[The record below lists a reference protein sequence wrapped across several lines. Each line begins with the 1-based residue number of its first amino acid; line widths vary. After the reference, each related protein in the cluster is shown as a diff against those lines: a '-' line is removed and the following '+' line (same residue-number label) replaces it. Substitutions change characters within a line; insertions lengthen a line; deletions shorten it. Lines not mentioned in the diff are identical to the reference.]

1 MIPRWKLVFVS
12 SPKAACTATKWL
24 LADALGIDPKLFYSS
39 NSGETT
45 RATTIHQ
52 ERSKWPAE
60 VPRLRDL
67 SDEQLAEVT
76 PENGWFVFTT
86 TRHPSLRLWSAWQS
100 KLLLREPR
108 FMSQFADEA
117 WMPGWP
123 ATTEQIVTDWIA
135 FVTAVAADPEQP
147 IMRDIHFRPQTQ
159 LLGIGTTPYDRVYDT
174 SEFAAMV
181 KDLQVHLQ
189 RNGYEGELQ
198 PRRSNETPLPALEA
212 AFPAKVVDAMR
223 ELFSADFAQLSYDD
237 PRPGKLRTGEYSDDL
252 IAAAGIIVER
262 NERIGDLGRRA
273 RRLER
278 RLARA
283 EELAAR
289 TTWDRVRDRLENLRR
304 KAPGDLDDG
313 DQEELALDAG
323 DDSGN

>member
-1 MIPRWKLVFVS
+1 
-12 SPKAACTATKWL
+12 
-24 LADALGIDPKLFYSS
+24 
-39 NSGETT
+39 
-45 RATTIHQ
+45 
-52 ERSKWPAE
+52 
-60 VPRLRDL
+60 
-67 SDEQLAEVT
+67 
-76 PENGWFVFTT
+76 
-86 TRHPSLRLWSAWQS
+86 
-100 KLLLREPR
+100 
-108 FMSQFADEA
+108 
-117 WMPGWP
+117 
-123 ATTEQIVTDWIA
+123 
-135 FVTAVAADPEQP
+135 
-147 IMRDIHFRPQTQ
+147 
-159 LLGIGTTPYDRVYDT
+159 
-174 SEFAAMV
+174 MV